1 MWYNAHMIEK
11 AKLEDLDKIF
21 EISCQLFDWKK
32 SQLEECLK
40 DENTIF
46 LLKKQEKQVFGFLIA
61 QNLVDSFNILLI
73 ATKTDCQKTGI
84 GTRLLKELE
93 DVAKKQKIEKIW
105 LEVKNTNSNAIKFY
119 EKQNFKLIATR
130 KKYYK
135 TGEDA
140 LIYEK
145 STN

>member
-1 MWYNAHMIEK
+1 MIER

-21 EISCQLFDWKK
+21 EISCQFFDWKK
-32 SQLEECLK
+32 SQLEESLENK
-40 DENTIF
+40 NTIF

-73 ATKTDCQKTGI
+73 ATKKDNQKMGV
-84 GTRLLKELE
+84 GTQLLKKLE
-93 DVAKKQKIEKIW
+93 EIAKNQKIEKIW

>member
-1 MWYNAHMIEK
+1 MIER
-11 AKLEDLDKIF
+11 AKIEDLDNIF
-21 EISCQLFDWKK
+21 EISSQFFDWEK

-40 DENTIF
+40 DENIIF
-46 LLKKQEKQVFGFLIA
+46 FVQKNKEEIVSFLIA

-93 DVAKKQKIEKIW
+93 DVAKKQKIEKFW

>member
-1 MWYNAHMIEK
+1 MIER
-11 AKLEDLDKIF
+11 AKIEDLDNIF
-21 EISCQLFDWKK
+21 EISCQFFDWKK

-40 DENTIF
+40 DENIIF
-46 LLKKQEKQVFGFLIA
+46 FVQKNKEEIVGFLIA

-135 TGEDA
+135 SGEDA